1 MTRSLKYELNDLE
14 INFVGE
20 MPRFTIIN
28 QLLERNLVYQDGIDT
43 GLLELRDSE
52 FILKLSIIEEKQV
65 PKDFVCR
72 EGPLVQ
78 KSIKTWAMGRIIMNQ
93 KAGMQYDPRLR
104 EMLQGNFVGFNQ
116 KTILYFAIVASI
128 YLLMKVTLIPVLPE
142 MFGSVFDVLFG
153 LILLFMGV
161 WLYLSLSK
169 ALERDG
175 VVFRAYTPIDDP
187 KI

>member
-1 MTRSLKYELNDLE
+1 
-14 INFVGE
+14 
-20 MPRFTIIN
+20 
-28 QLLERNLVYQDGIDT
+28 
-43 GLLELRDSE
+43 
-52 FILKLSIIEEKQV
+52 
-65 PKDFVCR
+65 
-72 EGPLVQ
+72 
-78 KSIKTWAMGRIIMNQ
+78 
-93 KAGMQYDPRLR
+93 
-104 EMLQGNFVGFNQ
+104 
-116 KTILYFAIVASI
+116 
-128 YLLMKVTLIPVLPE
+128 MKVTLIPVLPE